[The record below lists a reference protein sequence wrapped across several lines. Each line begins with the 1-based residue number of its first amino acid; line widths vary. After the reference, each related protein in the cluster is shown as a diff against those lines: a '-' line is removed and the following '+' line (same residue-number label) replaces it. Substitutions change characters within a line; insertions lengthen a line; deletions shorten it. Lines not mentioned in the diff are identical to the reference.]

1 MIVIVAHRLS
11 TVKEA
16 DQILVLDEGE
26 IAEQGNHESL
36 LKSRGVYSELIKNQR
51 NQST

>member
-16 DQILVLDEGE
+16 DQILVLDEGVIVE
-26 IAEQGNHESL
+26 KGDYDFL
-36 LKSRGVYSELIKNQR
+36 LKSEGVYSQLIKNQR
-51 NQST
+51 G

>member
-16 DQILVLDEGE
+16 DQILVLDEGVIVE
-26 IAEQGNHESL
+26 KGDHDFL
-36 LKSRGVYSELIKNQR
+36 LKSEGVYNQLIKNQKG
-51 NQST
+51 

>member
-16 DQILVLDEGE
+16 DQILVLDEGVIVE
-26 IAEQGNHESL
+26 KGDHDFL
-36 LKSRGVYSELIKNQR
+36 LKSEGVYSQLIKNQR
-51 NQST
+51 G